1 MKAFH
6 TLVAKS
12 TEALIQLDDKS
23 FPEILPMKLQSYFD
37 EELEK
42 EWKGPFTF
50 IQMADPQF
58 GLIEKFILKKEVPHW
73 EEEMALTTA
82 AIKCINKMRPK
93 PRFVV
98 ICGDMLDA
106 HPNQP
111 DEIKVRE
118 EQYED
123 FVEVFQQLDPEI
135 PLICVCGNH
144 DICDEPT
151 PLSYIIYKKQ
161 FGPDFFSFWVGGV
174 KFVVLNSQYFKKP
187 GCLPKRT
194 AKQLEFLR
202 NIQDK
207 NAKHLVVF
215 QHIPFF
221 VSHPNEQDVSYL
233 NIEKENRFE
242 IMDLI
247 DQQGVQYVFCGHY
260 HRNGGGRYKNF
271 DQVVTSAL
279 GGPFGDDP
287 SGFRICHVTEHGI
300 FHQYVPVIVENSKI
314 LKSVPHN
321 KLPATVS
328 RHHFLKFLSNLNPIL
343 GKSNS
348 ANKKNKQAKN
358 EKGEDDKENLDVSVF
373 QPPSPPEPH
382 TLQELLTIR
391 LFHTFS
397 KAFATPK
404 YWR

>member
-1 MKAFH
+1 MKAFRK
-6 TLVAKS
+6 VMAKS

-23 FPEILPMKLQSYFD
+23 FPAILPMNLRNYFD
-37 EELEK
+37 EEMEAD
-42 EWKGPFTF
+42 WKGPFTF

-58 GLIEKFILKKEVPHW
+58 GLIEKFILKKEIPHW
-73 EEEMALTTA
+73 DEEMALTSA
-82 AIKCINKMRPK
+82 AIQCINKMRPK

-106 HPNQP
+106 HPNKP

-123 FVEVFQQLDPEI
+123 FVDVFQQLDPEI

-161 FGPDFFSFWVGGV
+161 FGPDFFSFRVGGV
-174 KFVVLNSQYFKKP
+174 KFVVVNSQYFKKP
-187 GCLPKRT
+187 QCLPKRT
-194 AKQLEFLR
+194 EKQLEFLK
-202 NIQDK
+202 NIHDTTAQ
-207 NAKHLVVF
+207 HLVVF

-221 VSHPNEQDVSYL
+221 VDHPNEEEVSYL
-233 NIEKENRFE
+233 NIEKENRFQ
-242 IMDLI
+242 IMDIL
-247 DQQGVQYVFCGHY
+247 DQQGVKYIFCGHY

-271 DQVVTSAL
+271 EQVVTSAL

-300 FHQYVPVIVENSKI
+300 FHQYIPVIVTTEKI
-314 LKSVPHN
+314 PKALSHN
-321 KLPATVS
+321 KLHGSSS
-328 RHHFLKFLSNLNPIL
+328 RQHFIKFLNTLTPNGERS
-343 GKSNS
+343 GSAKSDTVKRS
-348 ANKKNKQAKN
+348 TG
-358 EKGEDDKENLDVSVF
+358 GEEDKENLDTSVF
-373 QPPSPPEPH
+373 QPPPPPEPY
-382 TLQELLTIR
+382 TLQDLLTFR
-391 LFHTFS
+391 LFQTFS
-397 KAFATPK
+397 RAFATPK